1 MANVI
6 SKVTSNSVSVYASA
20 ARTTTP
26 DTQEL
31 ELPGGISYGMFVLN
45 ATALASTPSIVMKV
59 EGVDRTTG
67 TTWLI
72 LEDAAVTTAA
82 PTQSTLEIGPE
93 IAAVANVSATRHL
106 PPVIRITVT
115 HGDADSITYAVGANF
130 A

>member
-1 MANVI
+1 MANNINHAVGR
-6 SKVTSNSVSVYASA
+6 SHTVYASA

-26 DTQEL
+26 DTEEL
-31 ELPGGISYGMFVLN
+31 ELPGGVTYGMFVLN
-45 ATALASTPSIVMKV
+45 ATALTSTPSIVMKV

-93 IAAVANVSATRHL
+93 LADVANVSAKRHL

-115 HGDADSITYAVGANF
+115 HGDADSITYSVGANF